1 MQLEIKE
8 VSDIALP
15 GNLRKSHPLTDP
27 YGKSNL
33 KAEGGKSKSGIDFI
47 LLSLSKKAILLHSP
61 STFF

>member
-1 MQLEIKE
+1 MQLEVRE

-33 KAEGGKSKSGIDFI
+33 KAEG
-47 LLSLSKKAILLHSP
+47 
-61 STFF
+61 

>member
-1 MQLEIKE
+1 MEIKE

-27 YGKSNL
+27 YGKSPNL